1 MQTTATFVSEVGVAG
16 SRHTVQTTATFVLEV
31 ADIQTTAT
39 FVLEVAVAGS
49 RHADYSYLCVRGS
62 SSG

>member
-1 MQTTATFVSEVGVAG
+1 MQTTATFVSEVGVA
-16 SRHTVQTTATFVLEV
+16 ALV

-39 FVLEVAVAGS
+39 FVLEVAVGGS
-49 RHADYSYLCVRGS
+49 RHADYSYLCVGGR